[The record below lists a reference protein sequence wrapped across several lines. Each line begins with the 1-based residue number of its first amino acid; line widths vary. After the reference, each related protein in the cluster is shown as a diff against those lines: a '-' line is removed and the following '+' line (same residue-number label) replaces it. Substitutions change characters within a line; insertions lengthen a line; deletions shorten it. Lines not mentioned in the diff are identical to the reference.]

1 MKIQSILGHR
11 SSNSLSI
18 RSNKTQLQVAA
29 LTVMS
34 LFGFSAVSAE
44 EAEDSSAAFEASNE
58 ELAATLGV
66 ADPESTITT
75 HDNGL
80 TSAVVG
86 VSALKMLVVRE
97 NEDGTLTY
105 GHVSSEEEAEAFAA
119 ATDSDKPAEE

>member
-1 MKIQSILGHR
+1 MKIQSILEHR
-11 SSNSLSI
+11 SSDSLSI
-18 RSNKTQLQVAA
+18 KSNKTQLQFAA
-29 LTVMS
+29 LTVMA

-105 GHVSSEEEAEAFAA
+105 GHVSSEEEAEAFAE
-119 ATDSDKPAEE
+119 ATESDKPAEE